1 MLTGW
6 RDFDD
11 AFRAL
16 DLFERHF
23 DRAYGSWADATRPES
38 AIADRPRRGLR
49 LGERWARRAL
59 AAWPPTNVY
68 EAKEAFIVKAEVPG
82 LAEKD
87 VSVSVED
94 DALVL
99 RGERKSAVPEG
110 YKVHLRERDSVA
122 FTRKLALPARVD
134 VDGVTAAINDGVLTV
149 TLPKAKEALP
159 RQITVKAS

>member
-11 AFRAL
+11 AFRAF
-16 DLFERHF
+16 DLLQRQF
-23 DRAYGSWADATRPES
+23 DRAHDHWADAFRPES
-38 AIADRPRRGLR
+38 ASADRARRGLH
-49 LGERWARRAL
+49 LGERWGRHAL
-59 AAWPPTNVY
+59 TAWPPTNVY

-110 YKVHLRERDSVA
+110 YKVHMRERDSVA
-122 FTRKLALPARVD
+122 FTRKLPLPARVD
-134 VDGVTAAINDGVLTV
+134 VDGVTAALIDGVLTV

>member
-11 AFRAL
+11 AFRAIDLLQRRMDRTL
-16 DLFERHF
+16 DF
-23 DRAYGSWADATRPES
+23 WADATAPERAS
-38 AIADRPRRGLR
+38 ADTG
-49 LGERWARRAL
+49 RRAL
-59 AAWPPTNVY
+59 LPGDRWRRRAAAVWPPTNVY

-82 LAEKD
+82 LAEGD

-99 RGERKSAVPEG
+99 RGERKSAIPEG
-110 YKVHLRERDSVA
+110 YKIHLRERAAVA
-122 FTRKLALPARVD
+122 FTRKLPLPARVN
-134 VDGVTAAINDGVLTV
+134 VEAVTAALTDGVLTI

-159 RQITVKAS
+159 RQITVKAL